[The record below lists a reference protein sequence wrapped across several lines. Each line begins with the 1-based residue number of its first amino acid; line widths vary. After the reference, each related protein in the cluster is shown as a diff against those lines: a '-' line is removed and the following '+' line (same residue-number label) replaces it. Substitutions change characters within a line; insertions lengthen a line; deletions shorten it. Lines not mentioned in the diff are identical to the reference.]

1 MLEGYWEKGSQI
13 YLGNALEVMGQM
25 EAESVDLVATDP
37 PYYRFKEEWWDCQ
50 WETVEEYLGW
60 MGKLCDEWRR
70 VLRPN
75 GSLYVFASPQMAGR
89 VAEVVRE
96 RFTVLNEIVWVKGDG
111 NGHGLHTKA
120 RKEDL
125 RSYFPRT
132 ERVIFA
138 EQRGAERWASGEAAC
153 QGQCEELRAGVFE
166 PLRLYLVGE
175 KEAAG
180 VTSGEIDECLGNYM
194 SGHYFGVSQW
204 VLPTRENYERMQALF
219 NRGGGVGGR
228 HLRRDY
234 EDLRREYEDLRRPFN
249 GAGVRQCTDVWM
261 FETVQGRNG
270 KHVAE
275 KPVALMEHII
285 EMSSRPGDVV
295 LDCCMGSGTTLV
307 AARNLGRVGI
317 GIEMQAMW
325 CERAMGR
332 LAQMSLGLGG
342 V

>member
-1 MLEGYWEKGSQI
+1 MLDVYWERPGTRI
-13 YLGNALEVMGQM
+13 YLGKALEVMGQM
-25 EAESVDLVATDP
+25 EDASVDLVATDP

-60 MGKLCDEWRR
+60 MGALCDEWQR

-89 VAEVVRE
+89 VAGVVRE
-96 RFTVLNEIVWVKGDG
+96 QFTVLNEIVWVKADG
-111 NGHGLHTKA
+111 SGHGLHSKA

-138 EQRGAERWASGEAAC
+138 EQRGAE
-153 QGQCEELRAGVFE
+153 

-175 KEAAG
+175 KQAAG
-180 VTSGEIDECLGNYM
+180 VTSGEIDEYLGNYM

-204 VLPTRENYERMQALF
+204 VLPTRENYERMQELF

-234 EDLRREYEDLRRPFN
+234 EDLRRPFN
-249 GAGVRQCTDVWM
+249 GAGARQCTDVWM

-270 KHVAE
+270 KHAAE

-285 EMSSRPGDVV
+285 EMSSRPGAVV

-307 AARNLGRVGI
+307 AARNVGRVGV
-317 GIEMQAMW
+317 GIEVQEMW
-325 CERAMGR
+325 CERAVGR
-332 LAQMSLGLGG
+332 VAQMSLGLGG